1 MTSIRKNSFFEKTKI
16 QLEGILIIMYL
27 WSTGVPAFICHRQ
40 IPEVSHKTIN
50 DWYSFLRDICI
61 RKFEEEPVRFNSDEV
76 AVEVQV
82 DESLFGKKQK
92 YHKGKFYQRSWFF
105 GISDQQKHKC
115 HIQYVSKRDATTLE
129 NIILKHVSPKTNSR
143 IVSDGWSSYSQLRT
157 LGYKHEVVIHE
168 KEFFNKDG
176 FNTNPIESI
185 WSQLKKLDDGNAWHE
200 KKCIPILLER
210 IYV

>member
-1 MTSIRKNSFFEKTKI
+1 
-16 QLEGILIIMYL
+16 MYL

-40 IPEVSHKTIN
+40 IPEVSRKTIN

-76 AVEVQV
+76 ADEVQV

-92 YHKGKFYQRSWFF
+92 YHKGKSYQRSWFF

-143 IVSDGWSSYSQLRT
+143 KVYIRQM
-157 LGYKHEVVIHE
+157 EVI
-168 KEFFNKDG
+168 F
-176 FNTNPIESI
+176 P
-185 WSQLKKLDDGNAWHE
+185 A
-200 KKCIPILLER
+200 
-210 IYV
+210 